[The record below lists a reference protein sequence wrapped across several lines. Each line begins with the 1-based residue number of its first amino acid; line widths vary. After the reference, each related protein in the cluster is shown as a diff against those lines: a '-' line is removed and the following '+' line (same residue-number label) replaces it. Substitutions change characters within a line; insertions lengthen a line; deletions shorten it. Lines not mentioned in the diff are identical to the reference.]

1 MAELQFVPFVAW
13 SAVTGVLFVIVGLS
27 YRLHVHKKKADP
39 SF

>member
-13 SAVTGVLFVIVGLS
+13 SAVTGVLFVLVGLS
-27 YRLHVHKKKADP
+27 YRSYVSKKKVDP

>member
-27 YRLHVHKKKADP
+27 YRVYICKKRADP

>member
-13 SAVTGVLFVIVGLS
+13 SAVTGVLFVIVGSS
-27 YRLHVHKKKADP
+27 YRLYVRKKKADP